1 MVRYVETVMG
11 TTAGLTLPDETGD
24 GRGPGLA
31 AAVYRWLRRVDS
43 VYSPFLPGS
52 QISLLRDGGL
62 RPADCDPDVRGV
74 LALCEELRERTGGY
88 FDAWAGGVLDPCG
101 VVKGWSVETAGELL
115 ADRGVAAYSLNVGG
129 DVRAAG
135 RDWRIGITD
144 PHRSG
149 RVLTVV
155 TGTDLAVATSGV
167 TERGAHVL
175 DPHTGRPATALA
187 AVTLVGPSLTYADA
201 YATAALAM
209 GGPMGCQA
217 RRWLCDLPGYAGFAV
232 TATGGVWWTP
242 AFRAYAPDLPPPE
255 RAG

>member
-1 MVRYVETVMG
+1 VVRYVETVMG
-11 TTAGLTLPDETGD
+11 TTAGLTLPGEM
-24 GRGPGLA
+24 PEVA
-31 AAVYRWLRRVDS
+31 AAVYRWLRRVDE
-43 VYSPFLPGS
+43 VYSPFLPTS
-52 QISLLRDGGL
+52 QVSGLRDGRL
-62 RPADCDPDVRGV
+62 RLADCDPDVRGV
-74 LALCEELRERTGGY
+74 IALCEELRERTGGY
-88 FDAWAGGVLDPCG
+88 FDAWAGGALDPCG

-115 ADRGVAAYSLNVGG
+115 AERGVAAYSLNCGG
-129 DVRAAG
+129 DVRVAG
-135 RDWRIGITD
+135 QPDGQEWRIGIAD

-187 AVTLVGPSLTYADA
+187 AVTVVGPSLTYADA

-209 GGPMGCQA
+209 GGEA
-217 RRWLCDLPGYAGFAV
+217 RRWLRDLPGYAGFAV
-232 TATGGVWWTP
+232 TATGDVWWTP
-242 AFRAYAPDLPPPE
+242 AFRAHAPDLPSLE